1 MKEKQLLDLIKNR
14 ASLEENE
21 AALLTAKKNM
31 EEQICVLTEK
41 NESMQEILKEISME
55 FSMKDEELLATKD
68 ELLLAQREMEEK
80 LGSLA
85 EKYETLQETL
95 KETSNTCTMRQL
107 HFIQSHH
114 CIDLFLKCFVPI
126 LGYLIFNH
134 IGTL

>member
-1 MKEKQLLDLIKNR
+1 MKEKQLLDLINNR

-21 AALLTAKKNM
+21 AELLTAKKNT
-31 EEQICVLTEK
+31 EEKICVLTEK

-80 LGSLA
+80 LGSLT

-95 KETSNTCTMRQL
+95 KETSNTCTMRVFPSKVHSFP
-107 HFIQSHH
+107 HFSQISS
-114 CIDLFLKCFVPI
+114 CVFSLFNI
-126 LGYLIFNH
+126 L
-134 IGTL
+134 